1 MIQNIQFNPGHYAIM
16 QDVKVKKEKKN
27 EPKKDTRYIIPVSGI
42 EKGKIIDL
50 KA

>member
-1 MIQNIQFNPGHYAIM
+1 MIQNVQFTPVHYAIM

-27 EPKKDTRYIIPVSGI
+27 EPKVDTRYIIPVSGT
-42 EKGKIIDL
+42 EKGKTIDL